1 MSYLLY
7 IVHPT
12 FLAYLQQQP
21 QPQQVNR
28 GKVSFDNMKT
38 CMLAEGLPHKSV
50 NMSVFEAAVR
60 IIEPNDH
67 HTTTTTNYKRVE

>member
-12 FLAYLQQQP
+12 FLAYL
-21 QPQQVNR
+21 PQQVNR
-28 GKVSFDNMKT
+28 GKVSFDNTKT

-67 HTTTTTNYKRVE
+67 HTTTTTHNKRVE

>member
-7 IVHPT
+7 IVNPT
-12 FLAYLQQQP
+12 FLAYL
-21 QPQQVNR
+21 PQQVNR
-28 GKVSFDNMKT
+28 GKVSFDNMET